1 MNLTLKA
8 REVFANDHYATEA
21 TGATIDKVERRMAE
35 CSLTLAGKHRN
46 ALGAVMGG
54 VMFTLAD
61 LAFAAAANSEML
73 MEEGG
78 LAWVSLGSDIQYLAQ
93 PKGMALRAQANCV
106 KQGRS
111 TCVYHIKISDELDNL
126 VAVVTTTGMRI
137 N

>member
-35 CSLTLAGKHRN
+35 CSLTLADKHRN

-61 LAFAAAANSEML
+61 LAFAAAAKAQHLEESYFYDKFQVDKEYFKKCHEMAIMCVL
-73 MEEGG
+73 TEM
-78 LAWVSLGSDIQYLAQ
+78 ADVSQKAFLDYVFDNYKS
-93 PKGMALRAQANCV
+93 
-106 KQGRS
+106 GR
-111 TCVYHIKISDELDNL
+111 YDQ
-126 VAVVTTTGMRI
+126 
-137 N
+137 